1 MRAFKLH
8 EPPPGTKQEPEQKLN
23 VINDMG
29 NFGQPQRRKATEK
42 VPSKNRETRG
52 FDNKLIKA
60 KEAVK

>member
-1 MRAFKLH
+1 MRAFKLN
-8 EPPPGTKQEPEQKLN
+8 EPIAAPKTLTEQKANL
-23 VINDMG
+23 INEAG

-42 VPSKNRETRG
+42 VPSKNRDTRG